1 MRVIFIL
8 VLLVFTLSACDELSL
23 ESPELTKCK
32 QENQERLETY
42 RLFIDNCVQEK
53 IKHGETTNEINLER
67 EVDCSGLTGSD
78 KYTCLQVKEK
88 YDMELGMV
96 RNECKAVMPKEVK
109 DKTDFIDC
117 TPQSHQLESNKKLIK
132 NDEKVVQ
139 EQQKV
144 PVNECETK
152 KSFAEKNNCY
162 ILEARDKKDTS
173 ICNKIG
179 KDLAIKDCLLKVTFF
194 LGSTELCKKL
204 SDEIDK
210 TACLFTVGY
219 GKDLEFCN
227 SLPDNDVEVTYIIR
241 GGIEYGGVTYG
252 GDREVKVKKKKC
264 IEGYYSSIMEI
275 EFKDLNY
282 SFCDHFEQK
291 NECLKKLA
299 ELKGDYKTLVQM
311 CDTIWCG
318 IIIAKNSKDPS
329 LCDEAKN
336 LVKGNYEE
344 TSYYKD
350 ILQCKDD
357 IAIEKLNPD
366 GCETPSC
373 ISNIAMELGDMT
385 ICFKGCKASSYK
397 RLITGDGM
405 VGFDLKGN
413 TVGYDRK
420 FTVDDCNTMKEK
432 CSDCDV
438 KLYDDCLIRAFRRD
452 PNLKEQDCD
461 AMSNNNSKKACIYEA
476 YTR

>member
-1 MRVIFIL
+1 MKITIPL
-8 VLLVFTLSACDELSL
+8 VLLIFIMSACNELNL

-32 QENQERLETY
+32 QENQKRLEMY
-42 RLFIDNCVQEK
+42 NLFIDNCVQEK
-53 IKHGETTNEINLER
+53 IKRGETTNEINLER

-78 KYTCLQVKEK
+78 RYSCLQVKEK
-88 YDMELGMV
+88 YDIELGMV

-109 DKTDFIDC
+109 DKIIGIDC
-117 TPQSHQLESNKKLIK
+117 TPQSHQLESNKKIAE

-162 ILEARDKKDTS
+162 ILEARDKKDPS

-179 KDLAIKDCLLKVTFF
+179 KDLAIKDCLLKVTFS
-194 LGSTELCKKL
+194 LGSAELCKKL

-210 TACLFTVGY
+210 TACLFTVGN

-264 IEGYYSSIMEI
+264 IEVYYSSIMEI
-275 EFKDLNY
+275 EFKKLNY
-282 SFCDHFEQK
+282 SFCDHFEGK

-299 ELKGDYKTLVQM
+299 ELKEDYKTLVQM
-311 CDTIWCG
+311 CDTLMCVIV
-318 IIIAKNSKDPS
+318 IAKNSKDPS
-329 LCDEAKN
+329 LCDEAKK
-336 LVKGNYEE
+336 LKDTYDEE
-344 TSYYKD
+344 
-350 ILQCKDD
+350 IIRCKDD

-366 GCETPSC
+366 DCETPSC
-373 ISNIAMELGDMT
+373 ISRIAMELGDMT
-385 ICFKGCKASSYK
+385 ICFKGCKAWSYE
-397 RLITGDGM
+397 RLITGSGL
-405 VGFDLKGN
+405 VGFDSEGN

-420 FTVDDCNTMKEK
+420 FTVDDCNKMKEK

-438 KLYDDCLIRAFRRD
+438 ELYDACLIRAFKRD

-461 AMSNNNSKKACIYEA
+461 AMSNDNSKKACIYEA
-476 YTR
+476 YNR